1 MADNKPQQQKDNKD
15 AESGEPVQLD
25 KEPQHE
31 QGQRKPQQQGNEA
44 GGTQPGAERPQHE
57 GGQKK

>member
-15 AESGEPVQLD
+15 AQSGEPVKLD
-25 KEPQHE
+25 KDQ
-31 QGQRKPQQQGNEA
+31 QQAQRKPQ
-44 GGTQPGAERPQHE
+44 PQHE